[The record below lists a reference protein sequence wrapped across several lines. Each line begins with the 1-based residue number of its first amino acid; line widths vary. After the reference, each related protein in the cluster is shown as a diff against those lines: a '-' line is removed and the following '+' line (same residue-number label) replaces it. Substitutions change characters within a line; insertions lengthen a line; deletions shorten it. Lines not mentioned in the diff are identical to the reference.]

1 MQEEGEAQEEVGL
14 ASNHSVVPLDACRR
28 LADCRLTGNV
38 WLLAQRPS
46 VSDGMAAEQGLQRTG
61 SAKRRV
67 HNWGVALVVGALS
80 ISMSQLLNTFL
91 RDCERP
97 LSNLWPCFVHS
108 LVTTPSCEEAQR
120 KSLADRCL

>member
-1 MQEEGEAQEEVGL
+1 MQEEGEALEEVGL

-28 LADCRLTGNV
+28 LAVKDCRLTSNGV
-38 WLLAQRPS
+38 AACAQRPG

-91 RDCERP
+91 RDCKR
-97 LSNLWPCFVHS
+97 LSNSGRV
-108 LVTTPSCEEAQR
+108 LVARAQ
-120 KSLADRCL
+120 SGHGF

>member
-1 MQEEGEAQEEVGL
+1 MPTLGRQGL
-14 ASNHSVVPLDACRR
+14 LLSTAGWLTSNGVAAC
-28 LADCRLTGNV
+28 
-38 WLLAQRPS
+38 AQRPG

-91 RDCERP
+91 RDCKR
-97 LSNLWPCFVHS
+97 LSNSGRV
-108 LVTTPSCEEAQR
+108 LVARAQ
-120 KSLADRCL
+120 SGHGF

>member
-1 MQEEGEAQEEVGL
+1 MA
-14 ASNHSVVPLDACRR
+14 AC
-28 LADCRLTGNV
+28 
-38 WLLAQRPS
+38 AQRPG

-91 RDCERP
+91 RDCKR
-97 LSNLWPCFVHS
+97 LSNTSGRVS
-108 LVTTPSCEEAQR
+108 YMYRAQ
-120 KSLADRCL
+120 SGHGF

>member
-1 MQEEGEAQEEVGL
+1 MIVAC
-14 ASNHSVVPLDACRR
+14 NCRR
-28 LADCRLTGNV
+28 SAVKKDCCCRLPRLTSNGV
-38 WLLAQRPS
+38 AACAQRPG

-91 RDCERP
+91 RDCKR
-97 LSNLWPCFVHS
+97 LSNSGRVSARHVRGSVWSRFLAVKRLSESHLRTGAFEFGVH
-108 LVTTPSCEEAQR
+108 
-120 KSLADRCL
+120 

>member
-97 LSNLWPCFVHS
+97 LSASGRVSAL
-108 LVTTPSCEEAQR
+108 LY
-120 KSLADRCL
+120 

>member
-1 MQEEGEAQEEVGL
+1 
-14 ASNHSVVPLDACRR
+14 
-28 LADCRLTGNV
+28 
-38 WLLAQRPS
+38 
-46 VSDGMAAEQGLQRTG
+46 MAAEQGLQRTG

-97 LSNLWPCFVHS
+97 LSTSGRVS
-108 LVTTPSCEEAQR
+108 T
-120 KSLADRCL
+120 

>member
-1 MQEEGEAQEEVGL
+1 
-14 ASNHSVVPLDACRR
+14 
-28 LADCRLTGNV
+28 
-38 WLLAQRPS
+38 
-46 VSDGMAAEQGLQRTG
+46 MAAEQGLQRTG

-108 LVTTPSCEEAQR
+108 LVTTSSCEEAQR